1 MDDLV
6 KEIRCDI
13 AKRLGVDDKELDRMY
28 DEAFEYN
35 RKKFEYYE
43 DLGEDDDYLNYVE
56 FKCLLCFRL
65 HYVNRGNL
73 WLGFNYCDDCIERIL
88 IGY

>member
-13 AKRLGVDDKELDRMY
+13 AKRLGVDDKELDRI
-28 DEAFEYN
+28 
-35 RKKFEYYE
+35 
-43 DLGEDDDYLNYVE
+43 
-56 FKCLLCFRL
+56 L

-73 WLGFNYCDDCIERIL
+73 WLGFNYCDDCIERYSKKI
-88 IGY
+88 